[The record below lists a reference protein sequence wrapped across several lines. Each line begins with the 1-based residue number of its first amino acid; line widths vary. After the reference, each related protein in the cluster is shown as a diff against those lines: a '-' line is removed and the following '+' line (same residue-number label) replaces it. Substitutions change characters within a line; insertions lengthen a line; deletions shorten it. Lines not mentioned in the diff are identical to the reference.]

1 MKIGARIAILRKS
14 RGLSQKALAVMIGRH
29 CTALSRWERGLVL
42 PRADD
47 LQRLSEV
54 LGVSLE
60 DLAGKGGTIIHL

>member
-14 RGLSQKALAVMIGRH
+14 RGLSQKALAAMIGRH

-47 LQRLSEV
+47 LQRLSAA
-54 LGVSLE
+54 LGVTLE
-60 DLAGKGGTIIHL
+60 DIAGKGKIVICL